1 MISKV
6 IQILHTAY
14 AYKQAELQWEGT
26 QRCAHSQCELQWQGT
41 RNFARSQCG
50 LQWQLTQSCAHS
62 QCDLQG
68 QGTQVRIA
76 SVNCTGKETKLR
88 AQPV

>member
-1 MISKV
+1 MISEV

-14 AYKQAELQWEGT
+14 AYKQAELQWQGT

-41 RNFARSQCG
+41 RNFAHSQCG
-50 LQWQLTQSCAHS
+50 
-62 QCDLQG
+62 LQG

-76 SVNCTGKETKLR
+76 SVNCKGKETKLG
-88 AQPV
+88 A